1 MQTQPDLSS
10 RPYQLLVER
19 TMTAPP
25 NVLFRAWTEQIDR
38 WFAAPGTVLMKSKV
52 NVPFFFET
60 RFEGQRHPHYGR
72 FLRLVP
78 DQLQQDLRELE
89 QKDTGDPLSDADRR
103 MAYGLYDEAAAVV
116 QQALS
121 QEPDRADLKVKL
133 LEVYFI
139 WGNKTE
145 FLAAAKR
152 FHGALHAEPHWTKV
166 TTMGRG
172 LCPDDSLFSG
182 NG

>member
-1 MQTQPDLSS
+1 MSIRDF
-10 RPYQLLVER
+10 LLGAIFGGV
-19 TMTAPP
+19 
-25 NVLFRAWTEQIDR
+25 
-38 WFAAPGTVLMKSKV
+38 GTTLLLLLARS
-52 NVPFFFET
+52 
-60 RFEGQRHPHYGR
+60 QRSGS
-72 FLRLVP
+72 
-78 DQLQQDLRELE
+78 QQDLRELE
-89 QKDTGDPLSDADRR
+89 QKDTGDPLSDAERR

-121 QEPDRADLKVKL
+121 QEPDRVDLKVKL